1 MSAPARRASGNAQ
14 EGLGVLAPTGFSLFV
29 GVLVM
34 KFDMGLRGF
43 AAMMF
48 GLFMMS
54 MGQMRMMGARFVLAV
69 RDEGGGF
76 AMMLCG
82 LFVMLCGEFML
93 LGGVLGV
100 RHGRLPFLPHLAD
113 GAR

>member
-1 MSAPARRASGNAQ
+1 LSAPARPIPRNAQ
-14 EGLGVLAPTGFSLFV
+14 EGLRFLAPTGCSLFV

-43 AAMMF
+43 ARVMS
-48 GLFMMS
+48 GLCMMS
-54 MGQMRMMGARFVLAV
+54 VGEMRTMSARFVIAV

-76 AMMLCG
+76 AMMLRG
-82 LFVMLCGEFML
+82 LFVMLCGEFVM

-100 RHGRLPFLPHLAD
+100 RHGRLPFLPRLAD
-113 GAR
+113 GVQ